1 MPLPPSLS
9 FSSSSSS
16 VSCLTTASVVR
27 FSGFPLLLSAS
38 LICGMNSSQA
48 AQTETTGTKTLSID
62 NQKFNACL
70 DNLVQTGP
78 FAGVKDTF
86 NQYRPL
92 QGDPSVLEALD
103 YQPEFAKEPW
113 DYLASLVDEERV
125 IDGINA
131 SEKYADILARI
142 ESEYGVNRYDV
153 LGVWGVESDFGTK
166 LGKKDVVDSV
176 ATLSCFG
183 RRQSYFR
190 GEYVSALKILKQGDI
205 AKADFKGSWA
215 GAFGQTQFM
224 PSTFLQLAQD
234 FDGDGRKDLVNS
246 QADALASTA
255 NFLKNSGYKPN
266 QPWGYEV
273 RLPTSI
279 NAKNDRK
286 NKQPMSHWRSLGIT
300 LADGSPLPDTLAA
313 AGLFLPSGKNGP
325 AFLVGRN
332 FDAFYAYNASEN
344 YALAIAHLSQQIEK
358 KDTHVD
364 FATPWPTDDPGL
376 SRKESREVQEALNLL
391 GYDIGEADGIIG
403 DDTRRAIQ
411 KYQADNGLEPDGK
424 AGKKIHQH
432 LMDKSAELRQAQSE
446 QSTEDAELDS
456 EDTIST
462 GTSNSSAKALDA
474 KSGLSDLLKNKSLLA
489 IALSLLVLLAII
501 VVGKRKR

>member
-1 MPLPPSLS
+1 MSLKPPSLS
-9 FSSSSSS
+9 FIPF
-16 VSCLTTASVVR
+16 VSPLTSAAR
-27 FSGFPLLLSAS
+27 FSGFYLLLSSS
-38 LICGMNSSQA
+38 LILGMNASQA
-48 AQTETTGTKTLSID
+48 AQEATISLD

-78 FAGVKDTF
+78 FSGVRDTF

-92 QGDPSVLEALD
+92 QGDPSVLESLD

-166 LGKKDVVDSV
+166 LGKKNVVDSL

-205 AKADFKGSWA
+205 SKEDFKGSWA

-255 NFLKNSGYKPN
+255 NFLKNSGYQTG

-273 RLPTSI
+273 RLPTSV

-286 NKQPMSHWRSLGIT
+286 NKQPISHWSSLGIT
-300 LADGSPLPDTLAA
+300 LADGSPLPETLAS

-332 FDAFYAYNASEN
+332 FDSFYAYNASEN
-344 YALAIAHLSQQIEK
+344 YALAIAHLSKQIEK
-358 KDTHVD
+358 QDTNIE

-376 SRKESREVQEALNLL
+376 SRKESREVQESLNLL
-391 GYDIGEADGIIG
+391 GYDIGEVDGIIG
-403 DDTRRAIQ
+403 DGTRRAIQ

-432 LMDKSAELRQAQSE
+432 LMDSSAQLRQAAQ
-446 QSTEDAELDS
+446 QQQAEDGSLDS
-456 EDTIST
+456 ESSIPT
-462 GTSNSSAKALDA
+462 GSNSSAKASEA
-474 KSGLSDLLKNKSLLA
+474 KSTASGFFENKSLIA
-489 IALSLLVLLAII
+489 IAISLLILLAII
-501 VVGKRKR
+501 LVSKRKR

>member
-1 MPLPPSLS
+1 MRLDFLYLSSQTMPLPPSLS

-205 AKADFKGSWA
+205 AKADFRGSWA

-313 AGLFLPSGKNGP
+313 AGLFYPQARMVLP
-325 AFLVGRN
+325 F
-332 FDAFYAYNASEN
+332 
-344 YALAIAHLSQQIEK
+344 
-358 KDTHVD
+358 
-364 FATPWPTDDPGL
+364 
-376 SRKESREVQEALNLL
+376 
-391 GYDIGEADGIIG
+391 
-403 DDTRRAIQ
+403 
-411 KYQADNGLEPDGK
+411 
-424 AGKKIHQH
+424 
-432 LMDKSAELRQAQSE
+432 
-446 QSTEDAELDS
+446 
-456 EDTIST
+456 
-462 GTSNSSAKALDA
+462 
-474 KSGLSDLLKNKSLLA
+474 
-489 IALSLLVLLAII
+489 
-501 VVGKRKR
+501 

>member
-1 MPLPPSLS
+1 MSSKSPSLS
-9 FSSSSSS
+9 SNICVLAPSS
-16 VSCLTTASVVR
+16 VARLSGLCLL
-27 FSGFPLLLSAS
+27 FSAS
-38 LICGMNSSQA
+38 LLLGMNSSQA
-48 AQTETTGTKTLSID
+48 AQAEAPTLD

-86 NQYRPL
+86 AQYRPQ
-92 QGDPSVLEALD
+92 QGDPSVLESLD

-125 IDGINA
+125 LDGINA
-131 SEKYADILARI
+131 SNQYADILARI

-166 LGKKDVVDSV
+166 LGKKDVVESL

-205 AKADFKGSWA
+205 DKADFKGSWA

-255 NFLKNSGYKPN
+255 NFLKNSGYQPG

-273 RLPTSI
+273 RLPASI

-286 NKQPMSHWRSLGIT
+286 NKQPISHWRSLGLT
-300 LADGSPLPDTLAA
+300 LTDGSPLPDSLAS

-332 FDAFYAYNASEN
+332 FDSFYAYNASEN
-344 YALAIAHLSQQIEK
+344 YALAIAHLSKQIENQ
-358 KDTHVD
+358 DTNVE
-364 FATPWPTDDPGL
+364 FATAWPTDDPGL
-376 SRKESREVQEALNLL
+376 SRKESREVQESLNLL
-391 GYDIGEADGIIG
+391 GYDVGEVDGIIG
-403 DDTRRAIQ
+403 DGTRRAIQ

-432 LMDKSAELRQAQSE
+432 LMDNSAELRQATQQAQADETSLESE
-446 QSTEDAELDS
+446 SSTATES
-456 EDTIST
+456 S
-462 GTSNSSAKALDA
+462 SSAKAA
-474 KSGLSDLLKNKSLLA
+474 ETKSDSSGFLQNKSLMA
-489 IALSLLVLLAII
+489 IAISLLILLAII
-501 VVGKRKR
+501 IVSRRRR

>member
-1 MPLPPSLS
+1 MSLKPPSLP
-9 FSSSSSS
+9 FIPF
-16 VSCLTTASVVR
+16 VSPLTSAAR
-27 FSGFPLLLSAS
+27 FSGFYLLLSSS
-38 LICGMNSSQA
+38 LILGMNASQA
-48 AQTETTGTKTLSID
+48 AQEEAISLD

-78 FAGVKDTF
+78 FSGVRDTF

-92 QGDPSVLEALD
+92 QGDPSVLESLD

-131 SEKYADILARI
+131 SEKYADILSRI

-166 LGKKDVVDSV
+166 LGKKDVVDSL

-205 AKADFKGSWA
+205 AKEDFKGSWA

-255 NFLKNSGYKPN
+255 NFLKNSGYQSG

-273 RLPTSI
+273 RLPASV

-286 NKQPMSHWRSLGIT
+286 NKQPISHWRSLGIT
-300 LADGSPLPDTLAA
+300 LADGSPLPETLAS

-332 FDAFYAYNASEN
+332 FDSFYAYNASEN
-344 YALAIAHLSQQIEK
+344 YALAIAHLSKQIEK
-358 KDTHVD
+358 KDTNVD
-364 FATPWPTDDPGL
+364 FVTAWPTDDPGL
-376 SRKESREVQEALNLL
+376 SRKESREVQESLNLL
-391 GYDIGEADGIIG
+391 GYDIGEVDGIIG
-403 DDTRRAIQ
+403 DGTRRAIQ

-432 LMDKSAELRQAQSE
+432 LMDSSAQLRQAVQ
-446 QSTEDAELDS
+446 QQQTQDASLDS
-456 EDTIST
+456 ESSIAT
-462 GTSNSSAKALDA
+462 GSNSSAKASET
-474 KSGLSDLLKNKSLLA
+474 KSTASGFFENKSLIA
-489 IALSLLVLLAII
+489 IAISLLILLAII
-501 VVGKRKR
+501 LVSKRKR

>member
-1 MPLPPSLS
+1 MSLKPPSLS
-9 FSSSSSS
+9 STPSYLPLTS
-16 VSCLTTASVVR
+16 VAR
-27 FSGFPLLLSAS
+27 FSGFYLLLSGS
-38 LICGMNSSQA
+38 LILGMNTSQA
-48 AQTETTGTKTLSID
+48 AQTETVSID
-62 NQKFNACL
+62 NQQFNACL

-78 FAGVKDTF
+78 FATIKDTF
-86 NQYRPL
+86 AQYRPL
-92 QGDPSVLEALD
+92 QADPSVLESLD
-103 YQPEFAKEPW
+103 YQPEFTKEPW

-131 SEKYADILARI
+131 SEKYADILAKI
-142 ESEYGVNRYDV
+142 ESKYGVNRYDV

-166 LGKKDVVDSV
+166 LGKKDVIDSL

-205 AKADFKGSWA
+205 TKEDFKGSWA

-224 PSTFLQLAQD
+224 PSTFLSLAQD

-255 NFLKNSGYKPN
+255 NFLKNSGYQSG

-273 RLPTSI
+273 RLPASV

-286 NKQPMSHWRSLGIT
+286 NKQPISHWRSLGIT
-300 LADGSPLPDTLAA
+300 LADGSPLPETLIS
-313 AGLFLPSGKNGP
+313 AGLFLPSGKSGP

-332 FDAFYAYNASEN
+332 FDSFYAYNASEN

-358 KDTHVD
+358 QDTNVD
-364 FATPWPTDDPGL
+364 FTTPWPTDDPGL
-376 SRKESREVQEALNLL
+376 SRKESREVQESLNLL
-391 GYDIGEADGIIG
+391 GYDIGEVDGIIG
-403 DDTRRAIQ
+403 DGTRRAIQ

-432 LMDKSAELRQAQSE
+432 LMDSSAQLRQAQSE
-446 QSTEDAELDS
+446 QSA
-456 EDTIST
+456 EDTQVSLENTIAT
-462 GTSNSSAKALDA
+462 GNSNTSAKAIDS
-474 KSGLSDLLKNKSLLA
+474 KSGLTDLLNHKNLLA
-489 IALSLLVLLAII
+489 IALSLLILLAII

>member
-1 MPLPPSLS
+1 MSLKPPSLS
-9 FSSSSSS
+9 FIPF
-16 VSCLTTASVVR
+16 VSPLTSAAR
-27 FSGFPLLLSAS
+27 FSGFYLLLSSS
-38 LICGMNSSQA
+38 LILGMNASQA
-48 AQTETTGTKTLSID
+48 AQEATISLD

-78 FAGVKDTF
+78 FSGVRDTF

-92 QGDPSVLEALD
+92 QGDPSVLESLD

-166 LGKKDVVDSV
+166 LGKKNVVDSL

-205 AKADFKGSWA
+205 AKEDFKGSWA

-255 NFLKNSGYKPN
+255 NFLKNSGYQTG

-273 RLPTSI
+273 RLPTSV

-286 NKQPMSHWRSLGIT
+286 NKQPISHWSSLGIT
-300 LADGSPLPDTLAA
+300 LADGSPLPETLAS

-332 FDAFYAYNASEN
+332 FDSFYAYNASEN
-344 YALAIAHLSQQIEK
+344 YALAIAHLSKQIEK
-358 KDTHVD
+358 QDTNIE

-376 SRKESREVQEALNLL
+376 SRKESREVQESLNLL
-391 GYDIGEADGIIG
+391 GYDIGEVDGIIG
-403 DDTRRAIQ
+403 DGTRRAIQ

-432 LMDKSAELRQAQSE
+432 LMDSSAQLRQAAQ
-446 QSTEDAELDS
+446 QQQAEDGSLDS
-456 EDTIST
+456 ESSIAT
-462 GTSNSSAKALDA
+462 GSNSSAKASEA
-474 KSGLSDLLKNKSLLA
+474 KSTASGFFENKSLIA
-489 IALSLLVLLAII
+489 IAISLLILLAII
-501 VVGKRKR
+501 LVSKRKR